1 MYVRGYITSSKAI
14 RSVTSM
20 HLKVQRAVGV
30 DYKFYV
36 TYYTVWGYVQY
47 LQVYIVIDMGR

>member
-1 MYVRGYITSSKAI
+1 
-14 RSVTSM
+14 M

-36 TYYTVWGYVQY
+36 TYYTVWGMYSIY
-47 LQVYIVIDMGR
+47 RYI